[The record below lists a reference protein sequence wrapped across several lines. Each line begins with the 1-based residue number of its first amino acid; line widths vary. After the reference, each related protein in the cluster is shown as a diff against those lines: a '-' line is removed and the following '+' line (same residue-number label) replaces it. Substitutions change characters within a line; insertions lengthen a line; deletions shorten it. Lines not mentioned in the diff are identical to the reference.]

1 MADGAQIREMITPEG
16 VDLRIQIGDAGER
29 LAAFLIDVGIVFVSL
44 FVLQLIFIFAVVGSH
59 NRDANQAVATV
70 FVLILFLVRNVYF
83 IAFELTPRAGT
94 PGKRMLGL
102 RVAARNG
109 GRLTADA
116 IFARNFL
123 RELELFL
130 PLGLVFAAGFSK
142 GAAEAW
148 MNLAALVWSGIFL
161 FFPLFNRDRLRAGD
175 LVAGTWVVKTP
186 KRRLLADLAE
196 ERVGLASAYRF
207 NQAQVDAYGVHELHV
222 LEDVLRVRD
231 RSTMAAVAA
240 RIRIKIQW
248 ILISDETDADFLAAY
263 YAALRGRLEQR
274 LLFGKRK
281 KDKFDVG

>member
-1 MADGAQIREMITPEG
+1 
-16 VDLRIQIGDAGER
+16 
-29 LAAFLIDVGIVFVSL
+29 
-44 FVLQLIFIFAVVGSH
+44 
-59 NRDANQAVATV
+59 
-70 FVLILFLVRNVYF
+70 
-83 IAFELTPRAGT
+83 
-94 PGKRMLGL
+94 
-102 RVAARNG
+102 
-109 GRLTADA
+109 
-116 IFARNFL
+116 
-123 RELELFL
+123 
-130 PLGLVFAAGFSK
+130 
-142 GAAEAW
+142 

-161 FFPLFNRDRLRAGD
+161 FFPQFNHDHLHANN

-196 ERVGLASAYRF
+196 ERVCLASAYRF

-281 KDKFDVG
+281 KDKIVVGCGFF